1 MRNAIMKIETIKKVK
16 KIKKTMKENFTSR
29 RRCQT
34 ALISLCMAVFFL
46 TASVISPRA
55 AASGDSTRKQMD
67 ILFLH
72 DTHSHLN
79 SFLTVENG
87 TDVTLGGFAR
97 IKTLINQAKE
107 MNPDTL
113 VLDAGDFS
121 MGTLVQTI
129 YHTDA
134 PELRMLG
141 ALECDVTT
149 LGNHEFDYRSSGLAG
164 TLQTA
169 AQSEDPVPAMA
180 LCNIDWETMEAEGL
194 TPDQQLLK
202 DAFEA
207 YGMKDYVIVDKGRVR
222 IAVLGV
228 FGVDSLACA
237 PTCVLKFK
245 DASEAASAV
254 VKEIKENETVDMI
267 VCISHGGTSEDAK
280 KSEDEILAK
289 AVPEIDLIVSGHTHT
304 ALYQPIRHGNTY
316 IVSCGEYGKNL
327 GALSMTQMPDGRWTM
342 DSYELLPVTEA
353 VSPDAATQE
362 KIDSLMEKVDSG
374 YLADFGYERLQVL
387 AQNNVK
393 FATSADLYE
402 IHAEHNLGSLLADA
416 FAYAVN
422 HADIPEGAPVDV
434 AIVPSGCVRDTF
446 ATGDITVEDVFNAY
460 SLGIGLDGVPGYPLI
475 SIYLTGAE
483 LKTGAEI
490 DASVSDFMNSARLYL
505 SGFNFTYNPHRILLN
520 KVTDSCLIDE
530 AGNRLEIE
538 DDKLYHIVC
547 DLYSGQMLGAVTD
560 VSYGILSVRPKFAD
574 GTPIDNIEDAIIK
587 TADGK
592 EIKAWAA
599 IAGYLESFEDTDGD
613 GIANVPQSYA
623 SPQGR
628 KVVEDSRSIGDLL
641 KNLNKYAVVIIAA
654 VILILALAILLL
666 AWIMKR
672 IRKLILRAKKPKV
685 GNAS

>member
-1 MRNAIMKIETIKKVK
+1 MK
-16 KIKKTMKENFTSR
+16 KITQQLTGSR
-29 RRCQT
+29 RYRIT
-34 ALISLCMAVFFL
+34 LLSLCMAALLLVL
-46 TASVISPRA
+46 SVISPE
-55 AASGDSTRKQMD
+55 ASASENGAGKQLD

-87 TDVTLGGFAR
+87 TDVTLGGFAQ
-97 IKTLINQAKE
+97 IKTLINETKE
-107 MNPDTL
+107 TNPNAL

-129 YHTDA
+129 FHTDA

-141 ALECDVTT
+141 ALGCDVTT

-164 TLQTA
+164 ALQAA
-169 AQSEDPVPAMA
+169 AQSKEPVPAMA

-194 TPDQQLLK
+194 TPEQQLLR
-202 DAFEA
+202 DAFDA
-207 YGMKDYVIVDKGRVR
+207 YGMKDYVVVTKGSVR

-228 FGVDSLACA
+228 FGIDSLACA

-254 VKEIKENETVDMI
+254 VEEIRAKEDVDMI
-267 VCISHGGTSEDAK
+267 VCVSHSGTSEDSK

-289 AVPEIDLIVSGHTHT
+289 AVPEIDLIISGHTHT
-304 ALYQPIRHGNTY
+304 ALSQPIRHGNTY

-327 GALSMTQMPDGRWTM
+327 GSLSMTQMSDGRWSM
-342 DSYELLPVTEA
+342 DSYELLPITQSI
-353 VSPDAATQE
+353 SPDAPTQE
-362 KIDSLMEKVDSG
+362 LIDSLMEKVDSG
-374 YLADFGYERLQVL
+374 YLAGFGYERTQVL
-387 AQNNVK
+387 AQNDIK
-393 FATSADLYE
+393 FATSSDLYE
-402 IHAEHNLGSLLADA
+402 IHTEHNLGNLLADA
-416 FAYAVN
+416 FAYTVN
-422 HADIPEGAPVDV
+422 HADIPDGAPVDV

-460 SLGIGLDGVPGYPLI
+460 SLGIGADGIPGYPLI

-490 DASVSDFMNSARLYL
+490 DASVSDFMGAARLYL
-505 SGFNFTYNPHRILLN
+505 SGFHFTYNPHRILLN
-520 KVTDSCLIDE
+520 KVTDCYLAQE
-530 AGNRLEIE
+530 AGGRTEIQ

-560 VSYGILSVRPKFAD
+560 VSYGILSVQPKFAD
-574 GTPIDNIEDAIIK
+574 GTPIENIEDAIIT

-599 IAGYLESFEDTDGD
+599 IAGYLESFQDTDGD
-613 GIANVPQSYA
+613 GIPNMPQAYA

-628 KVVEDSRSIGDLL
+628 KVVEDSRSLGDLL
-641 KNLNKYAVVIIAA
+641 KNLNKYAVIIIAA
-654 VILILALAILLL
+654 AILLL
-666 AWIMKR
+666 ALVILLLILIIKLV
-672 IRKLILRAKKPKV
+672 RKLLTRSLGRRHA
-685 GNAS
+685 G

>member
-1 MRNAIMKIETIKKVK
+1 MK
-16 KIKKTMKENFTSR
+16 KITQQLTGSR
-29 RRCQT
+29 RYRIT
-34 ALISLCMAVFFL
+34 LLSLCMAALLLVL
-46 TASVISPRA
+46 SVISPE
-55 AASGDSTRKQMD
+55 ASASENGAGKQLD

-87 TDVTLGGFAR
+87 TDVTLGGFAQ
-97 IKTLINQAKE
+97 IKTLINETKE
-107 MNPDTL
+107 TNPNAL

-129 YHTDA
+129 FHTDA

-141 ALECDVTT
+141 ALGCDVTT

-164 TLQTA
+164 ALQAA
-169 AQSEDPVPAMA
+169 AQSKDPVPAMA

-194 TPDQQLLK
+194 TPEQQLLR
-202 DAFEA
+202 DAFDA
-207 YGMKDYVIVDKGRVR
+207 YGMKDYVVVTKGSVR

-228 FGVDSLACA
+228 FGIDSLACA

-254 VKEIKENETVDMI
+254 VEEIRAKEDVDMI
-267 VCISHGGTSEDAK
+267 VCVSHSGTSEDSK

-289 AVPEIDLIVSGHTHT
+289 AVPEIDLIISGHTHT
-304 ALYQPIRHGNTY
+304 ALSQPIRHGNTY
-316 IVSCGEYGKNL
+316 IVSCGDYGKNL
-327 GALSMTQMPDGRWTM
+327 GSLSMTQISDGRWSM
-342 DSYELLPVTEA
+342 DSYELLPITQSI
-353 VSPDAATQE
+353 SPDAPTQE
-362 KIDSLMEKVDSG
+362 LIDSLMEKVDSG
-374 YLADFGYERLQVL
+374 YLAGFGYERTQVL
-387 AQNNVK
+387 AQNDIK
-393 FATSADLYE
+393 FATSSDLYE
-402 IHAEHNLGSLLADA
+402 IHTEHNLGNLLADA
-416 FAYAVN
+416 FAYTVN
-422 HADIPEGAPVDV
+422 HADIPDGAPVDV

-460 SLGIGLDGVPGYPLI
+460 SLGIGADGIPGYPLI

-490 DASVSDFMNSARLYL
+490 DASVSDFMGAARLYL
-505 SGFNFTYNPHRILLN
+505 CGFHFTYNPHRILLN
-520 KVTDSCLIDE
+520 KVTDCYLAQE
-530 AGNRLEIE
+530 AGGRTEIQ

-560 VSYGILSVRPKFAD
+560 VSYGILSVQPKFAD
-574 GTPIDNIEDAIIK
+574 GTPIENIEDAIIT

-599 IAGYLESFEDTDGD
+599 IAGYLESFQDTDGD
-613 GIANVPQSYA
+613 GIPNMPQAYA

-628 KVVEDSRSIGDLL
+628 KVVEDSRSLGDLL
-641 KNLNKYAVVIIAA
+641 KNLNKYAVIIIAA
-654 VILILALAILLL
+654 AILLL
-666 AWIMKR
+666 ALVILLLILIIKLV
-672 IRKLILRAKKPKV
+672 RKLLTRSLGRRHA
-685 GNAS
+685 G

>member
-1 MRNAIMKIETIKKVK
+1 MK
-16 KIKKTMKENFTSR
+16 KITQQLTGSR
-29 RRCQT
+29 RYKIT
-34 ALISLCMAVFFL
+34 LLSLCMAALLLVL
-46 TASVISPRA
+46 SVISPE
-55 AASGDSTRKQMD
+55 ASASENGAGKQLD

-87 TDVTLGGFAR
+87 TDVTLGGFAQ
-97 IKTLINQAKE
+97 IKTLINEAKE
-107 MNPDTL
+107 TNPNAL

-129 YHTDA
+129 FHTDA

-141 ALECDVTT
+141 ALGCDVTT

-164 TLQTA
+164 ALQAA
-169 AQSEDPVPAMA
+169 AQSKDPVPAMA

-194 TPDQQLLK
+194 TPEQQLLR
-202 DAFEA
+202 DAFDA
-207 YGMKDYVIVDKGRVR
+207 YGMKDYVVVTKGSVR

-228 FGVDSLACA
+228 FGIDSLACA

-254 VKEIKENETVDMI
+254 VEEIRAKEDVDMI
-267 VCISHGGTSEDAK
+267 VCVSHSGTSEDSK

-289 AVPEIDLIVSGHTHT
+289 AVPEIDLIISGHTHT
-304 ALYQPIRHGNTY
+304 ALSQPIRHGNTY

-327 GALSMTQMPDGRWTM
+327 GSLSMTQMSDGRWSM
-342 DSYELLPVTEA
+342 DSYELLPITQSI
-353 VSPDAATQE
+353 SPDAPTQE
-362 KIDSLMEKVDSG
+362 LIDSLMEKVDSG
-374 YLADFGYERLQVL
+374 YLAGFGYERTQVL
-387 AQNNVK
+387 AQNDIK
-393 FATSADLYE
+393 FATSSDLYE
-402 IHAEHNLGSLLADA
+402 IHTEHNLGNLLADA
-416 FAYAVN
+416 FAYTVN
-422 HADIPEGAPVDV
+422 HADIPDGAPVDV

-460 SLGIGLDGVPGYPLI
+460 SLGIGADGIPGYPLI

-490 DASVSDFMNSARLYL
+490 DASVSDFMGAARLYL
-505 SGFNFTYNPHRILLN
+505 SGFHFTYNPHRILLN
-520 KVTDSCLIDE
+520 KVTDCYLAQE
-530 AGNRLEIE
+530 AGGRTEIQ

-560 VSYGILSVRPKFAD
+560 VSYGILSVQPKFAD
-574 GTPIDNIEDAIIK
+574 GTPIENIEDAIIT

-599 IAGYLESFEDTDGD
+599 IAGYLESFQDTDGD
-613 GIANVPQSYA
+613 GIPNMPQAYA

-628 KVVEDSRSIGDLL
+628 KVVEDSRSLGDLL
-641 KNLNKYAVVIIAA
+641 KNLNKYAVIIIAA
-654 VILILALAILLL
+654 AILLL
-666 AWIMKR
+666 ALVILLLILIIKLV
-672 IRKLILRAKKPKV
+672 RKLLTRSLGRRHA
-685 GNAS
+685 G

>member
-1 MRNAIMKIETIKKVK
+1 MK
-16 KIKKTMKENFTSR
+16 KITQQLTGSR
-29 RRCQT
+29 RYRIT
-34 ALISLCMAVFFL
+34 LLSLCMAALLLVL
-46 TASVISPRA
+46 SVISPE
-55 AASGDSTRKQMD
+55 ASASENGAGKQLD

-87 TDVTLGGFAR
+87 TDVTLGGFAQ
-97 IKTLINQAKE
+97 IKTLINETKE
-107 MNPDTL
+107 TNPNAL

-129 YHTDA
+129 FHTDA

-141 ALECDVTT
+141 ALGCDVTT

-164 TLQTA
+164 ALQAA
-169 AQSEDPVPAMA
+169 AQSKEPVPAMA

-194 TPDQQLLK
+194 TPEQQLLR
-202 DAFEA
+202 DAFDA
-207 YGMKDYVIVDKGRVR
+207 YGMKDYVVVTKGSVR

-228 FGVDSLACA
+228 FGIDSLACA

-254 VKEIKENETVDMI
+254 VEEIRAKEDVDMI
-267 VCISHGGTSEDAK
+267 VCVSHSGTSEDSK

-289 AVPEIDLIVSGHTHT
+289 AVPEIDLIISGHTHT
-304 ALYQPIRHGNTY
+304 ALSQPIRHGNTY

-327 GALSMTQMPDGRWTM
+327 GSLSMTQMSDGRWSM
-342 DSYELLPVTEA
+342 DSYELLPITQSI
-353 VSPDAATQE
+353 SPDAPTQE
-362 KIDSLMEKVDSG
+362 LIDSLMEKVDSG
-374 YLADFGYERLQVL
+374 YLAGFGYERTQVL
-387 AQNNVK
+387 AQNDIK
-393 FATSADLYE
+393 FATSSDLYE
-402 IHAEHNLGSLLADA
+402 IHTEHNLGNLLADA
-416 FAYAVN
+416 FAYTVN
-422 HADIPEGAPVDV
+422 HADIPDGAPVDV
-434 AIVPSGCVRDTF
+434 AIVPSGCFRDTF

-460 SLGIGLDGVPGYPLI
+460 SLGIGADGIPGYPLI

-490 DASVSDFMNSARLYL
+490 DASVSDFMGAARLYL
-505 SGFNFTYNPHRILLN
+505 CGFHFTYNPHRILLN
-520 KVTDSCLIDE
+520 KVTDCYLAQE
-530 AGNRLEIE
+530 AGGRTEIQ

-560 VSYGILSVRPKFAD
+560 VSYGILSVQPKFAD
-574 GTPIDNIEDAIIK
+574 GTPIENIEDAIIT

-599 IAGYLESFEDTDGD
+599 IAGYLESFQDTDGD
-613 GIANVPQSYA
+613 GIPNMPQAYA

-628 KVVEDSRSIGDLL
+628 KVVEDSRSLGDLL
-641 KNLNKYAVVIIAA
+641 KNLNKYAVIIIAA
-654 VILILALAILLL
+654 AILLL
-666 AWIMKR
+666 ALVILLLILIIKLV
-672 IRKLILRAKKPKV
+672 RKLLTRSLGRRHA
-685 GNAS
+685 G

>member
-1 MRNAIMKIETIKKVK
+1 MK
-16 KIKKTMKENFTSR
+16 KITQQLTGSR
-29 RRCQT
+29 RYRIT
-34 ALISLCMAVFFL
+34 LLSLCMAALLLVL
-46 TASVISPRA
+46 SVISPE
-55 AASGDSTRKQMD
+55 ASASENGAGKQLD

-87 TDVTLGGFAR
+87 TDVTLGGFAQ
-97 IKTLINQAKE
+97 IKTLINETKE
-107 MNPDTL
+107 TNPNAL

-129 YHTDA
+129 FHTDA

-141 ALECDVTT
+141 ALGCDVTT

-164 TLQTA
+164 ALQAA
-169 AQSEDPVPAMA
+169 AQSKEPVPAMA

-194 TPDQQLLK
+194 TPEQQLLR
-202 DAFEA
+202 DAFDA
-207 YGMKDYVIVDKGRVR
+207 YGMRDYVVVTKGSVR

-228 FGVDSLACA
+228 FGIDSLACA

-245 DASEAASAV
+245 DASEAASAIV
-254 VKEIKENETVDMI
+254 EEIRAKEDVDMI
-267 VCISHGGTSEDAK
+267 VCVSHSGTSEDSK

-289 AVPEIDLIVSGHTHT
+289 AVPEIDLIISGHTHT
-304 ALYQPIRHGNTY
+304 ALSQPIRHGNTY

-327 GALSMTQMPDGRWTM
+327 GSLSMTQMSDGRWSM
-342 DSYELLPVTEA
+342 DSYELLPITQSI
-353 VSPDAATQE
+353 SPDAPTQE
-362 KIDSLMEKVDSG
+362 LIDSLMEKVDSG
-374 YLADFGYERLQVL
+374 YLAGFGYERTQVL
-387 AQNNVK
+387 AQNDIK
-393 FATSADLYE
+393 FATSSDLYE
-402 IHAEHNLGSLLADA
+402 IHTEHNLGNLLADA
-416 FAYAVN
+416 FAYTVN
-422 HADIPEGAPVDV
+422 HADIPDGAPVDV

-460 SLGIGLDGVPGYPLI
+460 SLGIGADGIPGYPLI

-490 DASVSDFMNSARLYL
+490 DASVSDFMGAARLYL
-505 SGFNFTYNPHRILLN
+505 SGFHFTYNPHRILLN
-520 KVTDSCLIDE
+520 KVTDCYLTQE
-530 AGNRLEIE
+530 AGGRTEIQ

-560 VSYGILSVRPKFAD
+560 VSYGILSVQPKFAD
-574 GTPIDNIEDAIIK
+574 GTPIENIEDAIIT

-599 IAGYLESFEDTDGD
+599 IAGYLESFQDTDGD
-613 GIANVPQSYA
+613 GIPNMPQAYA

-628 KVVEDSRSIGDLL
+628 KVVEDSRSLGDLL
-641 KNLNKYAVVIIAA
+641 KNLNKYAVIIIAA
-654 VILILALAILLL
+654 AILLL
-666 AWIMKR
+666 ALVILLLILIIKLV
-672 IRKLILRAKKPKV
+672 RKLLTRSLGRRHA
-685 GNAS
+685 G